1 MDMAPMLAQLGS
13 KFCLGNHAGTCELS
27 CRKPSLGCPSN
38 PLNVPSFLQTDCIL
52 WPSHITF
59 SHSQEVNPRGT
70 GVKQAQRGRDQRPFQ
85 FNTRGLLRYVDTW
98 QADGAM
104 EYQLWRNSWMYEKS
118 QISDTVFSPIS
129 WVTRPI

>member
-1 MDMAPMLAQLGS
+1 
-13 KFCLGNHAGTCELS
+13 
-27 CRKPSLGCPSN
+27 
-38 PLNVPSFLQTDCIL
+38 
-52 WPSHITF
+52 
-59 SHSQEVNPRGT
+59 
-70 GVKQAQRGRDQRPFQ
+70 
-85 FNTRGLLRYVDTW
+85 LLRYVDTW